1 MNQATLNAKKAVVEE
16 LVAKI
21 KEAKTTVVC
30 EYRGLTVAQL
40 EALRN
45 QLRETES
52 VMGVYKNSLVA
63 RALTECGK
71 DDLAKIMEGP
81 NAIIF
86 SKDVVAGAKI
96 AAKFAKKNENL
107 GLKGGLVEGQFVDAK
122 GIKEIAT
129 LPGREGLISMFLSVL
144 QAPVRQ
150 FACAVKAV
158 ADKQ

>member
-21 KEAKTTVVC
+21 KDSQTTVVC
-30 EYRGLTVAQL
+30 EYRGLTVAQM
-40 EALRN
+40 ETLRK
-45 QLRETES
+45 QLRES
-52 VMGVYKNSLVA
+52 DAVIGVYKNSLVA
-63 RALTECGK
+63 RALVECGK
-71 DDLAKIMEGP
+71 DDLAKLMEGP
-81 NAIIF
+81 NAVIF
-86 SKDVVAGAKI
+86 SKDVIAGAKI

-107 GLKGGLVEGQFVDAK
+107 VLKGGLVEGQVMDAK
-122 GIKEIAT
+122 GIKEIAN
-129 LPGREGLISMFLSVL
+129 LPGRDGLISMFLSVL